1 LWLLKPTYSSG
12 TGSVLSSTSG
22 DISHFIVLD
31 QFVVAIDSRRQI
43 SKHSIAV
50 STSYMYEHGHVLF
63 FGKDSIVRLQSV
75 LFEEL
80 FAVTDLEIQLRE
92 TSWAGW

>member
-1 LWLLKPTYSSG
+1 
-12 TGSVLSSTSG
+12 
-22 DISHFIVLD
+22 
-31 QFVVAIDSRRQI
+31 
-43 SKHSIAV
+43 
-50 STSYMYEHGHVLF
+50 MYEHGHVLF

>member
-1 LWLLKPTYSSG
+1 
-12 TGSVLSSTSG
+12 
-22 DISHFIVLD
+22 
-31 QFVVAIDSRRQI
+31 
-43 SKHSIAV
+43 
-50 STSYMYEHGHVLF
+50 MYEHGHVLF

-92 TSWAGW
+92 TS